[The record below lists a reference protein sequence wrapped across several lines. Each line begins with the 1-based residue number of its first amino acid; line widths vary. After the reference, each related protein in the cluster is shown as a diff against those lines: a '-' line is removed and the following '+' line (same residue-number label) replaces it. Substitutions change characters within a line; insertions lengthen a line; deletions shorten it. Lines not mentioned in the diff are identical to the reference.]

1 MDFSKLKT
9 ASGVVLKLANKNAPV
24 LLAGIAIGGVGL
36 SVYLAIKATPK
47 AMVDIENKQEE
58 LDEEASSHGLEASLM
73 TKPQM
78 IKIAWKRYIP
88 TMIVAG
94 GTVAAI
100 ACGTSISVKRQATM
114 AAAYALSASELASI
128 KSATN
133 EVLTTK
139 KRDDVYT
146 RAAEKQLER
155 QTADCEVPRTVVST
169 TYGDQLFVE
178 GITGQRFRSCAEK
191 IRQAAND
198 LNARMIDGE
207 NSATVNEWLYTLGVD
222 SGLNTDNVA
231 GYSLEWNPSKYG
243 YARSHVEPNIN
254 YTTDIDSGEP
264 IGYISYAFDPQPIN
278 S

>member
-1 MDFSKLKT
+1 MNFSGLKT
-9 ASGVVLKLANKNAPV
+9 ASSAVLKLANKNAPV
-24 LLAGIAIGGVGL
+24 ILAGVAVVGVGA
-36 SVYLAIKATPK
+36 SIYLAIKATPK
-47 AMVDIENKQEE
+47 AMMDIENKQDE
-58 LDEEASSHGLEASLM
+58 LDEEASSRGSEAPLM

-78 IKIAWKRYIP
+78 IKTAWKNYIP

-100 ACGTSISVKRQATM
+100 VCGMSISVKRQAAM
-114 AAAYALSASELASI
+114 ATAYALSASELAAI
-128 KSATN
+128 KSATD

-139 KRDDVYT
+139 KRDEVYT
-146 RAAEKQLER
+146 KAAEKQLES
-155 QTADCEVPRTVVST
+155 RTYDEQANPIAVT

-191 IRQAAND
+191 VRQAANEI
-198 LNARMIDGE
+198 NARMIDGE

-222 SGLNTDNVA
+222 SGLNTDNIA
-231 GYSLEWNPSKYG
+231 GYSLEWNPSRYG

-254 YTTDIDSGEP
+254 YTTDINTGEP
-264 IGYISYAFDPQPIN
+264 VGYISYALDPQPVN